1 LISNSSCYTRDMKNV
16 DKNKGNVLVTLLI
29 IIFILMSIY
38 MIIEYTKNKQS
49 DRGDVDMRV
58 DTGRILSE

>member
-1 LISNSSCYTRDMKNV
+1 MKNV